1 MAVYTPSYPLT
12 LPTATGIT
20 TQNFSLLRVV
30 AVTESPFTKQEQ
42 VYEHE
47 GSQWKATV
55 TLPPMLKTNASI
67 WLAFLMSLRG
77 QRGTFKL
84 GDQDRKTIQG
94 VATGTILVN
103 GAAQTGNAIDLDGF
117 ANSTNNVF
125 KAGDYIQINSY
136 LYMVSADVNSNGS
149 GEATVYVEPSLR
161 SAIETIND
169 GTTVIYTNTT
179 TIMRLDT
186 NELEWQTDN
195 VSKYGISF
203 SCSESLS

>member
-1 MAVYTPSYPLT
+1 MASYTPSYPLT
-12 LPTATGIT
+12 LPTVTGIT
-20 TQNFSLLRVV
+20 TQNWGLERVV
-30 AVTESPFTKQEQ
+30 AVTESPFTNQEQ

-47 GSQWKATV
+47 GAQWKATF
-55 TLPPMLKTNASI
+55 TLPPMKKESAAV

-77 QRGTFKL
+77 RRGTFKI

-103 GAAQTGNAIDLDGF
+103 GDAQTGNAINLDGF

-136 LYMVSADVNSNGS
+136 LYMVSADVNSDAS

-161 SAIETIND
+161 TGIEAIND
-169 GTTVIYTNTT
+169 DTTVVYSNTT
-179 TIMRLDT
+179 TLMRLDS
-186 NELEWQTDN
+186 NELNWDTNN
-195 VSKYGISF
+195 VSVYGISF
-203 SCSESLS
+203 ACSEAL

>member
-1 MAVYTPSYPLT
+1 MASYTPSYPLT
-12 LPTATGIT
+12 LPTVTGIT
-20 TQNFSLLRVV
+20 TQNFGLDRVV
-30 AVTESPFTKQEQ
+30 AVTESPFTNQEQ

-47 GSQWKATV
+47 GAQWRATF
-55 TLPPMLKTNASI
+55 TLPPMKKESAAV

-77 QRGTFKL
+77 RRGTFKI

-103 GAAQTGNAIDLDGF
+103 GDAQTGNAINLDGF

-136 LYMVSADVNSNGS
+136 LYMVSADVNSDAS

-161 SAIETIND
+161 TGIEAIND
-169 GTTVIYTNTT
+169 DTTVVYSNTT
-179 TIMRLDT
+179 TLMRLDS
-186 NELEWQTDN
+186 NELNWDTN
-195 VSKYGISF
+195 KVSVYGISF
-203 SCSESLS
+203 ACSESL

>member
-1 MAVYTPSYPLT
+1 MASYTPSYPLT
-12 LPTATGIT
+12 LPTVTGIT
-20 TQNFSLLRVV
+20 TQNWGLERVV
-30 AVTESPFTKQEQ
+30 AVTESPFTNQEQ

-47 GSQWKATV
+47 GAQWRATF
-55 TLPPMLKTNASI
+55 TLPPMKKESAAV

-77 QRGTFKL
+77 RRGTFKI

-103 GAAQTGNAIDLDGF
+103 GDAQTGNAINLDGF

-136 LYMVSADVNSNGS
+136 LYMVSADVNSDAS

-161 SAIETIND
+161 TGIEAIND
-169 GTTVIYTNTT
+169 DTTVVYSNTT
-179 TIMRLDT
+179 TLMRLDS
-186 NELEWQTDN
+186 NELNWNTNN
-195 VSKYGISF
+195 VSVYGISF
-203 SCSESLS
+203 ACSESL

>member
-1 MAVYTPSYPLT
+1 MASYTPSYPLT
-12 LPTATGIT
+12 LPTVTGIK
-20 TQNFSLLRVV
+20 TQNWGLERVV
-30 AVTESPFTKQEQ
+30 AVTESPFTNQEQ

-47 GSQWKATV
+47 GAQWRATF
-55 TLPPMLKTNASI
+55 TLPPMKKESAAV

-77 QRGTFKL
+77 RRGTFKI

-103 GAAQTGNAIDLDGF
+103 GDAQTGNAINLDGF

-136 LYMVSADVNSNGS
+136 LYMVSADVNSNAS

-161 SAIETIND
+161 TGIEAIND
-169 GTTVIYTNTT
+169 DTTVLYSNTT
-179 TIMRLDT
+179 TLMRLDS
-186 NELEWQTDN
+186 NELNWDTNN
-195 VSKYGISF
+195 VSVYGISF
-203 SCSESLS
+203 ACSEAL